1 MKVMGIEFALWHKR
15 FVSSER
21 HGQVASGINVIFICA
36 NVNEALAT
44 MAAVQGRTVGFMSF
58 MQKLWTINVDAASVI
73 EDHEQGNVC
82 FLLSKFIGLVWQ
94 GPWFCNIFYLFCPG
108 LQWGVGIWHTTPCTL
123 SSTQQQS
130 TLGDTITW
138 LKSDKLFL
146 MSLLLKD
153 PKWSPDGPSVNQ
165 SAPAW
170 GHSSAFG
177 RANTSG
183 RLCWRTFR
191 RG

>member
-82 FLLSKFIGLVWQ
+82 FLLSKFIGLV
-94 GPWFCNIFYLFCPG
+94 LTADRG
-108 LQWGVGIWHTTPCTL
+108 LGFVTFFIYFVLVYNEVWVSDTPRHVPCL
-123 SSTQQQS
+123 QHSS
-130 TLGDTITW
+130 
-138 LKSDKLFL
+138 
-146 MSLLLKD
+146 SLL
-153 PKWSPDGPSVNQ
+153 
-165 SAPAW
+165 
-170 GHSSAFG
+170 
-177 RANTSG
+177 
-183 RLCWRTFR
+183 
-191 RG
+191 